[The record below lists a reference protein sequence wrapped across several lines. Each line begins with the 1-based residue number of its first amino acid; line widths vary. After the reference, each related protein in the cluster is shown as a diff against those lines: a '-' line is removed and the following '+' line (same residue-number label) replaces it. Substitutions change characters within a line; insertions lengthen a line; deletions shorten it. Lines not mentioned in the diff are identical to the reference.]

1 MEYKIKLKPFS
12 SEFSTNSDH
21 LELTINDGKD
31 YKTLKA
37 LLK

>member
-1 MEYKIKLKPFS
+1 MEYKIKLKPFA
-12 SEFSTNSDH
+12 TNSDH